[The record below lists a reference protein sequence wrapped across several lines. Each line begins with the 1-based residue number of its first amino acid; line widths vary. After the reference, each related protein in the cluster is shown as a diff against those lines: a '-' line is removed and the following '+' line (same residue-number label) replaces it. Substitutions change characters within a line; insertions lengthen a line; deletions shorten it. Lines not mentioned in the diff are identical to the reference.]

1 MVRMPQHGP
10 RLATCV
16 ATLYK
21 SMSDHLH
28 HVEPTLRYTYV
39 GPILNILSPGRAYT
53 VDVVAI
59 LGLCWTYVGSFA
71 NFMTLSKTL

>member
-53 VDVVAI
+53 VDLSQFWAS
-59 LGLCWTYVGSFA
+59 VGPMLAASP
-71 NFMTLSKTL
+71 TL